1 MPFYDLITNYYD
13 LINLLNKI
21 IGVFFVSIFVFL
33 LMYIIVITYDINK
46 EKFKKIVI
54 ASTFFIMTFSIIV
67 CFTNVTPVKVKDV
80 ANVSGS
86 TTIVTY
92 IFVAILL
99 CTTMLISI
107 INFRKMDKRHAPI
120 FVIFG
125 LLIMCYFATLL
136 LPNIII
142 YDLALVLF
150 CYIMYFT
157 LENPDLKMI
166 EELAKARVAS
176 EQSNDEKTKF
186 LYEANVDTNLILN
199 SIEKVRDNVLKN
211 NPNVN
216 IKNEMDDLTKI
227 LNTARTKAKQTLD
240 ISELDTK
247 YLKAIN
253 TKYNIKLLVS
263 SIYLQIKPKVNPNV
277 DFRLNIVDNLPNEVY
292 GDSIKLKQIL
302 VTLLNNAVTFTQSG
316 FIELKVNFIV
326 KYDLCRLIFTI
337 EDSGKGIDIT
347 EINNIMTDH
356 TEISDEELSHLD
368 DSNLNLKIIR
378 KMINSIG
385 GTMTIESILN
395 KGTNIKV
402 SLDQKIV
409 EETKDKEITK
419 MEQYSD
425 QLTNKKKIA
434 VISLY
439 ENEYRTIKN
448 ALNKNEY
455 EIDYY
460 KVTLDC
466 LIKIR
471 NDYNYDFIFIDE
483 NMDKIDAKSFI
494 YKTKEVDS
502 FNGKIFVISNSK
514 DITNKKE
521 YLDLNANIINLPLA
535 KEEIRNKIKN
545 HSNE

>member
-1 MPFYDLITNYYD
+1 
-13 LINLLNKI
+13 
-21 IGVFFVSIFVFL
+21 
-33 LMYIIVITYDINK
+33 
-46 EKFKKIVI
+46 
-54 ASTFFIMTFSIIV
+54 
-67 CFTNVTPVKVKDV
+67 
-80 ANVSGS
+80 
-86 TTIVTY
+86 
-92 IFVAILL
+92 
-99 CTTMLISI
+99 
-107 INFRKMDKRHAPI
+107 
-120 FVIFG
+120 
-125 LLIMCYFATLL
+125 
-136 LPNIII
+136 
-142 YDLALVLF
+142 
-150 CYIMYFT
+150 
-157 LENPDLKMI
+157 MI

-211 NPNVN
+211 NPNLD
-216 IKNEMDDLTKI
+216 IKKEMDDLTKI
-227 LNTARTKAKQTLD
+227 LSTARTKAKQTLD